1 MQVYSGRANRF
12 GHTCHI
18 VGNRQMITVGGI
30 SRSNI
35 TSDCDWESMGV
46 AILDLTLMSWGS
58 IFDSVAAPYQVN
70 SMISEVIGG
79 GLDGNATRLLP
90 AGGWTSIGMAQLFTG
105 TSNQTQPYSFSGTT
119 TKSPG
124 TERAVGTKIGAIV
137 GGTLGGVVL
146 LAMVSSL
153 AWFLKRRREK
163 KPFKWWT
170 TVKGSNDLGPERFEK
185 PELPATASSRG
196 RDVVN
201 SEGFGITPEVTG
213 TPVGELTGQR
223 EPAELEE
230 RRNIAELEIQSEQMS
245 PSYQLQHASCAT
257 GAG

>member
-1 MQVYSGRANRF
+1 
-12 GHTCHI
+12 
-18 VGNRQMITVGGI
+18 MITVGGI